1 MDQTY
6 LRGDLYYADL
16 GRGLGSEQQGNR
28 PVVIIQNDVGNRHS
42 PTVIVAAISSKVG
55 VKAKL
60 PTHYYMEA
68 GSGLVQPSIVL
79 LEQIRTIDKRRLSN
93 YIGKLDERH
102 IHGINHAL
110 AISIVKASVVQCLF
124 MSQPEGCFGV
134 IRFSAL
140 PPQSLIPVPVI
151 FLIVVI
157 VAPQYLDS
165 VHTDGRPT
173 DLVMTFSVAG
183 GKILDVPA
191 ESRAQVVLLQF
202 VPDSA
207 PSGYACHVTA
217 SQSQ

>member
-79 LEQIRTIDKRRLSN
+79 LEQIRTIDKRRLREHMGRLDDELMNRVDAAIAVS
-93 YIGKLDERH
+93 IGLHD
-102 IHGINHAL
+102 
-110 AISIVKASVVQCLF
+110 Q
-124 MSQPEGCFGV
+124 
-134 IRFSAL
+134 
-140 PPQSLIPVPVI
+140 
-151 FLIVVI
+151 
-157 VAPQYLDS
+157 
-165 VHTDGRPT
+165 
-173 DLVMTFSVAG
+173 TF
-183 GKILDVPA
+183 
-191 ESRAQVVLLQF
+191 
-202 VPDSA
+202 
-207 PSGYACHVTA
+207 
-217 SQSQ
+217 

>member
-102 IHGINHAL
+102 IHGINHA
-110 AISIVKASVVQCLF
+110 F
-124 MSQPEGCFGV
+124 
-134 IRFSAL
+134 
-140 PPQSLIPVPVI
+140 QSNPVR
-151 FLIVVI
+151 
-157 VAPQYLDS
+157 
-165 VHTDGRPT
+165 TGRPCVST
-173 DLVMTFSVAG
+173 VGNT
-183 GKILDVPA
+183 PA
-191 ESRAQVVLLQF
+191 
-202 VPDSA
+202 P
-207 PSGYACHVTA
+207 TTM
-217 SQSQ
+217 

>member
-110 AISIVKASVVQCLF
+110 AISIGLIEPIPNKLTLCL
-124 MSQPEGCFGV
+124 
-134 IRFSAL
+134 
-140 PPQSLIPVPVI
+140 
-151 FLIVVI
+151 
-157 VAPQYLDS
+157 
-165 VHTDGRPT
+165 
-173 DLVMTFSVAG
+173 
-183 GKILDVPA
+183 
-191 ESRAQVVLLQF
+191 
-202 VPDSA
+202 
-207 PSGYACHVTA
+207 
-217 SQSQ
+217 

>member
-110 AISIVKASVVQCLF
+110 AISIGLIEPRKSRLISLARAVELLHHRNGEGSSSGTWEVSAS
-124 MSQPEGCFGV
+124 SGFG
-134 IRFSAL
+134 A
-140 PPQSLIPVPVI
+140 QS
-151 FLIVVI
+151 
-157 VAPQYLDS
+157 
-165 VHTDGRPT
+165 
-173 DLVMTFSVAG
+173 
-183 GKILDVPA
+183 
-191 ESRAQVVLLQF
+191 
-202 VPDSA
+202 
-207 PSGYACHVTA
+207 
-217 SQSQ
+217 